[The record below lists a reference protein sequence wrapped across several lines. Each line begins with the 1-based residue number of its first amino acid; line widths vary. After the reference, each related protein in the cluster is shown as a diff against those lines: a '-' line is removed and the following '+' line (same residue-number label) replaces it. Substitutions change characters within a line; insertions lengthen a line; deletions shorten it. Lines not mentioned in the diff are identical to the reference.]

1 MWRSA
6 AATLEKSSLT
16 KGTQI
21 DSFQPGVDCE
31 AAGGWV
37 HARDVLHVVDV
48 LLCQLGLAVPGVAM
62 MELVMM
68 MMMIA
73 MSMLTNAHSPYAGG

>member
-6 AATLEKSSLT
+6 AATLEKLDK
-16 KGTQI
+16 KG
-21 DSFQPGVDCE
+21 DPRERGSFQPGVDRE
-31 AAGGWV
+31 AAGSWV

-62 MELVMM
+62 MELAEMM
-68 MMMIA
+68 MMMMMVV
-73 MSMLTNAHSPYAGG
+73 MSNADQCP